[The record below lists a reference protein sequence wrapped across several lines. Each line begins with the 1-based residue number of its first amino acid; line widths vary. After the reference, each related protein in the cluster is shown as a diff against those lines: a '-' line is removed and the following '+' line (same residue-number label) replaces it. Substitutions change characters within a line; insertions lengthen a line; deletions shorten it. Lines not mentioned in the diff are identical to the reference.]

1 MAVRG
6 SNGTKIGA
14 GVSCWTVKSSISVWF
29 SLDRILS
36 PNTRT
41 ELRSSGSVLLSAS
54 LHLNVT
60 LGFFG
65 VVLLLFCC
73 APPHFHLK

>member
-1 MAVRG
+1 MAVWG

-36 PNTRT
+36 PNTWT
-41 ELRSSGSVLLSAS
+41 ELRSSGS
-54 LHLNVT
+54 T
-60 LGFFG
+60 
-65 VVLLLFCC
+65 LLL
-73 APPHFHLK
+73 PLLKVHLKVTFFFAFK